1 MLETFVTYKF
11 YEICIK
17 SISEFKVN
25 TITMYFLYSANVF
38 HIQYLYYLSYMYIY
52 NLSNLTQVSADR
64 RLFKKIFYIHFF
76 SYINFIHDFFTNY
89 TFSLSHYQNLPSLYL
104 FYSSVFI
111 KSREIFFQPKT
122 RQIISPSDNGKIS
135 SFNTQWFFLG
145 LYHFIFLFNS
155 TVG

>member
-89 TFSLSHYQNLPSLYL
+89 TFSLSHYPNIPSLYL
-104 FYSSVFI
+104 FYSLVFI
-111 KSREIFFQPKT
+111 KSREIFFSRRHDKLFHLVTMVRFLLLT
-122 RQIISPSDNGKIS
+122 RSGFFRSLSFHIS
-135 SFNTQWFFLG
+135 L
-145 LYHFIFLFNS
+145 
-155 TVG
+155 

>member
-1 MLETFVTYKF
+1 
-11 YEICIK
+11 
-17 SISEFKVN
+17 
-25 TITMYFLYSANVF
+25 MYFLYSANVF

-89 TFSLSHYQNLPSLYL
+89 TFSLSHYPNLPSLYL

-111 KSREIFFQPKT
+111 KSREIFFSRRHDKLFHLVT
-122 RQIISPSDNGKIS
+122 MVKFLLFS
-135 SFNTQWFFLG
+135 TQWFFFQV
-145 LYHFIFLFNS
+145 FIISYFSLTQRLANS
-155 TVG
+155 CKYRVRCDIAF